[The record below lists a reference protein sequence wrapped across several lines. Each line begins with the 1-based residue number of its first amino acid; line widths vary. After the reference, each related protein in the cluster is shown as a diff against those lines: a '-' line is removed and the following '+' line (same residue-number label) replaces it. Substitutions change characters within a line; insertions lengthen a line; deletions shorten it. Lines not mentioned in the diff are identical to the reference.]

1 MILLQDCD
9 ADGDR
14 AIRSPPPASRPL
26 RGATK
31 QKMSDRHSVSTL
43 PSKTDRSQARG
54 RYRASTWSISAC
66 GRRCRVARRG
76 SPPVSSGRSI
86 VPARPLTPCR
96 SADRAANDSFDASL
110 KTRNPL
116 WGLRDLETVIV
127 AAGGSTLARVVQMP
141 ANNPWVVLQ
150 RNSLQ
155 TWPMA
160 VRGTAATHDLLSPT
174 THKQTLQGLPPPSC
188 GHSFNEVSG

>member
-1 MILLQDCD
+1 MATERSGVRRPPL
-9 ADGDR
+9 DR
-14 AIRSPPPASRPL
+14 CVVRQGRQCPTATRSRHCRRRL
-26 RGATK
+26 TDRKRGADIVH
-31 QKMSDRHSVSTL
+31 QHGPFQPVVGDV
-43 PSKTDRSQARG
+43 
-54 RYRASTWSISAC
+54 
-66 GRRCRVARRG
+66 RVARRG
-76 SPPVSSGRSI
+76 RPPVSSGRSI

>member
-1 MILLQDCD
+1 MAI
-9 ADGDR
+9 DR
-14 AIRSPPPASRPL
+14 SRTRRPHLDRCVML
-26 RGATK
+26 RGRQCPTATR
-31 QKMSDRHSVSTL
+31 SLHCRHRL
-43 PSKTDRSQARG
+43 TDRKRG
-54 RYRASTWSISAC
+54 ADIVHQH
-66 GRRCRVARRG
+66 GPFQPVVGDVRVARRG
-76 SPPVSSGRSI
+76 RPPVSSGRSI
-86 VPARPLTPCR
+86 VPARPLTPCS

-155 TWPMA
+155 TGPMA
-160 VRGTAATHDLLSPT
+160 VRGATATHDLLSPT
-174 THKQTLQGLPPPSC
+174 THKLTSQGIPPPA
-188 GHSFNEVSG
+188 ELRTLIQ

>member
-1 MILLQDCD
+1 MVHFSLWSAMLGSL
-9 ADGDR
+9 AGAARMFRAGDPLFLHGPLHR
-14 AIRSPPPASRPL
+14 AGQPTGPP
-26 RGATK
+26 
-31 QKMSDRHSVSTL
+31 
-43 PSKTDRSQARG
+43 
-54 RYRASTWSISAC
+54 
-66 GRRCRVARRG
+66 
-76 SPPVSSGRSI
+76 
-86 VPARPLTPCR
+86 
-96 SADRAANDSFDASL
+96 NDSLDASL

-127 AAGGSTLARVVQMP
+127 AADGSTLARVVQMP

-174 THKQTLQGLPPPSC
+174 PHKLTLQGIPPAELRTLIQRGFRQSHCMPPL
-188 GHSFNEVSG
+188 HAAI